1 MALGVPGVVQPAY
14 HEQHEQH
21 GHLELVDELVATPA
35 FGQMKGGWAARGQRG
50 SRSKGPT
57 GHRPRRGR
65 GLGAPGSVMRA
76 ATMDGISAYNENAVT
91 MQSRGRLI
99 VMLYEGAI
107 RFLNQALQELQAGRF
122 HEKGQLINK
131 AVDIIDELSFS
142 LDAEA
147 GGEVAANLRR
157 LYVFM
162 VRHLNEANTRKDPQ
176 RIREVITL
184 LEDLNQGWKAITS

>member
-1 MALGVPGVVQPAY
+1 
-14 HEQHEQH
+14 
-21 GHLELVDELVATPA
+21 
-35 FGQMKGGWAARGQRG
+35 
-50 SRSKGPT
+50 
-57 GHRPRRGR
+57 
-65 GLGAPGSVMRA
+65 
-76 ATMDGISAYNENAVT
+76 MDGISAYNENAVT

-176 RIREVITL
+176 RIREVIAL

>member
-1 MALGVPGVVQPAY
+1 
-14 HEQHEQH
+14 
-21 GHLELVDELVATPA
+21 
-35 FGQMKGGWAARGQRG
+35 
-50 SRSKGPT
+50 
-57 GHRPRRGR
+57 
-65 GLGAPGSVMRA
+65 MRA

-107 RFLNQALQELQAGRF
+107 RFLKQALQELQAGRF

-162 VRHLNEANTRKDPQ
+162 VRHLNEANVRKDPQ
-176 RIREVITL
+176 RIREVIAL
-184 LEDLNQGWKAITS
+184 LEDLNQGWKAITT